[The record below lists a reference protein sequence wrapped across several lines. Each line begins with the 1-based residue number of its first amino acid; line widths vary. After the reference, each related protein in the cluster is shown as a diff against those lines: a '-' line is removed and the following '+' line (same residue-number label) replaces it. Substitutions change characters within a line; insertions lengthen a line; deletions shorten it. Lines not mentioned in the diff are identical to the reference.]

1 MIILCLGITRTFVGV
16 VIKDLQED
24 LSHLS
29 CFIQYLTIY
38 WNHLLSMSMSGVLV
52 WHHKSC
58 TNPNL
63 LLLQVILYRYIHLPL
78 YLCFILLLTAS
89 ILCNDSLTQPHIQG
103 LHVHVSSEIA
113 FHPEIS
119 DVNFFLAHLF

>member
-29 CFIQYLTIY
+29 DFIQYLTIY

-52 WHHKSC
+52 WHHSLAQ
-58 TNPNL
+58 TTNL
-63 LLLQVILYRYIHLPL
+63 LLLQVILYQYMLPLPL
-78 YLCFILLLTAS
+78 YHCLFCLL
-89 ILCNDSLTQPHIQG
+89 QPR
-103 LHVHVSSEIA
+103 L
-113 FHPEIS
+113 
-119 DVNFFLAHLF
+119 DVTKA